1 MLFLHEVETRFE
13 ERQYNEVIDDETFIS
28 NRFKL
33 KCVFLY
39 STAGQKKISFFKSN
53 KNNSKI
59 RSQEVSNYDR
69 FVVLGVHGTQHVLL
83 AFTNNSEE
91 SSRLLNFK
99 TLKPGQPV
107 WILCPKV
114 IGYLKG
120 TQNPLIKTGDPL
132 VPCARSNLFSLP
144 PSDVNISNYVFFDFL
159 ATNLRVTQ
167 AVPLDNVCRGK
178 LCDSQCKPT
187 GCPCLVAETKKHW
200 VLSVTF
206 TCDEFSEGLE
216 EEEVTITPMELTK
229 ALIHSSKKSHQLVN
243 EERDTYEMEDAVC
256 RLCASINAQQKFRVI
271 GWFQPAQTEEG
282 SVASGHF
289 AYHVCS
295 LIPHGDLSA
304 HQQALMYGAPVTLLN
319 AANVNV
325 GCANPST
332 SAVVIAPAGPSSSI
346 Y

>member
-1 MLFLHEVETRFE
+1 MVTTVVSDIFPIQENFLDEIMPAGYIKIGKSLDAVLHEVETKFE
-13 ERQYNEVIDDETFIS
+13 ERKYNEVIDEEIFIA

-59 RSQEVSNYDR
+59 RSQEVSSYDR
-69 FVVLGVHGTQHVLL
+69 FVVLGVDGTQHVLL

-91 SSRLLNFK
+91 SCRLLNFK
-99 TLKPGQPV
+99 TLEPGQPV

-132 VPCARSNLFSLP
+132 IPCARSDLFCLP
-144 PSDVNISNYVFFDFL
+144 PSDVNISKYVFFDFL

-187 GCPCLVAETKKHW
+187 NCPCLVAETKKHW
-200 VLSVTF
+200 ALSVTF
-206 TCDEFSEGLE
+206 TCDEFSESLE
-216 EEEVTITPMELTK
+216 EEEVTITSMELTK
-229 ALIHSSKKSHQLVN
+229 SLIHSSKKSHQLVN
-243 EERDTYEMEDAVC
+243 EE
-256 RLCASINAQQKFRVI
+256 I
-271 GWFQPAQTEEG
+271 GIRNG
-282 SVASGHF
+282 R
-289 AYHVCS
+289 CC
-295 LIPHGDLSA
+295 LSPLLV
-304 HQQALMYGAPVTLLN
+304 HQR
-319 AANVNV
+319 
-325 GCANPST
+325 ST
-332 SAVVIAPAGPSSSI
+332 KV
-346 Y
+346 